1 MKRILMALMVLGLLA
16 GPALAATP
24 EQMEANKKTV
34 AAFYDAFFNK
44 KDVELARSYTG
55 AFYKQHN
62 PNAADGMDGVA
73 GFIAY
78 MKANQPNFQ
87 IQILR
92 IFADGNYVMTQVW
105 THNGPDDR
113 GSIAMDIF
121 RMDDNGKVVE
131 HWDAVQPIPEKA
143 ANANGMK

>member
-1 MKRILMALMVLGLLA
+1 MHRIVMALVVLGLLA
-16 GPALAATP
+16 GPALAASQ
-24 EQMEANKKTV
+24 EQMDANKKTV

-55 AFYKQHN
+55 TFYKQHN
-62 PNAADGMDGVA
+62 PSAKDGMDGVA
-73 GFIAY
+73 GFIAF
-78 MKANQPNFQ
+78 MKEKMPNFQ

-92 IFADGNYVMTQVW
+92 IFAEGNYVMTQVW

-143 ANANGMK
+143 MNENGMK